1 MSGAIQ
7 TKEIHKKT
15 NNSVSCQ
22 FSNKANPDIHYKTT
36 AAEIWSS
43 LDGNIDS
50 FISGIG
56 TGGTISGVKVLK
68 KKKYKDYGVEP
79 EDSAVINGHEA
90 RASIQGIG
98 AGLSQKI

>member
-1 MSGAIQ
+1 MPNSMSLERRKMLAFLGANIVLTPKELGMSGAIQ
-7 TKEIHKKT
+7 KAKEIHKKT
-15 NNSVSCQ
+15 NNSVILDQ

-56 TGGTISGVKVLK
+56 TGGTIGGVGKFLK
-68 KKKYKDYGVEP
+68 EKKE
-79 EDSAVINGHEA
+79 I
-90 RASIQGIG
+90 
-98 AGLSQKI
+98 